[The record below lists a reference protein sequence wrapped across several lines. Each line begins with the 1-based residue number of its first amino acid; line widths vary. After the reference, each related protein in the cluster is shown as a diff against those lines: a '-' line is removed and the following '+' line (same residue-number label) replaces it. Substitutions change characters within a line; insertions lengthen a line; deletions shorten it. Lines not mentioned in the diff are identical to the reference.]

1 VNKPERAGRILG
13 AGGSGMLALVIVL
26 TALAPQALARSPAS
40 YLAGDRSLVKSYALL
55 EGAKL
60 GVSLPGGPLAF
71 ISVTESSKRFLEPE
85 KRAADGTRVL
95 DDAETLCVD
104 AAGEQIGPAAHCQ
117 ITLATSAHGGELRAT
132 IAHEVFHVF
141 QAVLSETMKNETRP
155 DNEWLM
161 EGSATWVETDLVH
174 TVPAGR
180 DWWTIYLRSPH
191 VPLFKRGYDAIGFFG
206 HLAASGISPWGR
218 FRAIFRQTGNEGAY
232 AAAEVNKTFLDTEAS
247 AFFREPALGAAW
259 DEHGPDLPTREEV
272 GYRPTSEDISTT
284 EELLDVAPHAD
295 SAYRLSLKKMPASE
309 PVLEV
314 RVSGADVRLRSTAG
328 GDVNEVDTGGLD
340 LCSDAHGCNCP
351 GQAAVKLARF
361 KLGDLA
367 LGGGTGGGRVWLIPR
382 KRCETLLAAHTCEGL
397 LPEFVVPSEAP
408 AGQSKAI
415 ETVGPTPGY
424 DSYTCLFPGEK
435 GHTIQNAAGEP
446 EFDGVMALVVTVT
459 RYPSVV
465 VAERSFLPPAD
476 SAANLILYRPAI
488 GEQAIIETSGEAA
501 GNGEDAYTSLASVRV
516 RNVIAT
522 FSILSGGGSNEADAT
537 GAAALLTQV
546 AEEL

>member
-1 VNKPERAGRILG
+1 MKRPERVGRVLG
-13 AGGSGMLALVIVL
+13 VGASATLVLVIAL
-26 TALAPQALARSPAS
+26 TALTPQALARSPAS

-71 ISVTESSKRFLEPE
+71 ITVIESSKHFLEPE

-155 DNEWLM
+155 NNEWLM

-174 TVPAGR
+174 SVPAGR
-180 DWWTIYLRSPH
+180 DWWTIYLRSPRA
-191 VPLFKRGYDAIGFFG
+191 PLFTRGYDAVGFFG

-218 FRAIFRQTGNEGAY
+218 FRAIFRQTSNEGAY

-247 AFFREPALGAAW
+247 AFFREPALGSAW

-272 GYRPTSEDISTT
+272 GYRPTSEDIRTT
-284 EELLDVAPHAD
+284 QELLEVAPHAD
-295 SAYRLSLKKMPASE
+295 GAYRLSLKNMPASE

-314 RVSGADVRLRSTAG
+314 RVNGADVRLRSTAD

-340 LCSDAHGCNCP
+340 LCSDAHGCGCP
-351 GQAAVKLARF
+351 GQAPVKMAQF
-361 KLGDLA
+361 KEGDLA

-382 KRCETLLAAHTCEGL
+382 KRCETLLTARTCEGL
-397 LPEFVVPSEAP
+397 LPEFVVPSERP

-415 ETVGPTPGY
+415 ETVGPAGY
-424 DSYTCLFPGEK
+424 VSYACLFPGEK
-435 GHTIQNAAGEP
+435 GHTIETSAGEP
-446 EFDGVMALVVTVT
+446 EFDGVIALSVTVT

-476 SAANLILYRPAI
+476 SAANLVLYRPAI

-501 GNGEDAYTSLASVRV
+501 GNGEDAYASVASVRV

-537 GAAALLTQV
+537 GSAALLAQV